1 MRFMTLAYPWNCIQ
15 IFQYEPGSAATK
27 TPQLQKLDVKIC
39 IWFILTLLY
48 EKLTMDCTLSA
59 TIATSF
65 KDIYAPFNPSW
76 TDYIRKKHIN
86 IITTTWG
93 NAQEV
98 ESTTTFHTVE
108 LIGLTFRSLRPKPVV
123 LHSACSFSGGFCLI
137 SSLNDFSV
145 GWMLKHLKQSQQIR
159 ASSPVVS
166 SAYLKKFKFHCSDN
180 FTSATDGRIYLL
192 TASCHM
198 EIMVQ

>member
-76 TDYIRKKHIN
+76 TDYIRKKTHQHHYHHLGQRTRSRIHDHLSYSWTHRPHIQKSEAK
-86 IITTTWG
+86 TCCF
-93 NAQEV
+93 A
-98 ESTTTFHTVE
+98 
-108 LIGLTFRSLRPKPVV
+108 
-123 LHSACSFSGGFCLI
+123 FCLFFFRRVLLDFKLEWFLRGVDAEASKTI
-137 SSLNDFSV
+137 PADQSLLSSGLFRIFEEV
-145 GWMLKHLKQSQQIR
+145 QI
-159 ASSPVVS
+159 P
-166 SAYLKKFKFHCSDN
+166 
-180 FTSATDGRIYLL
+180 LL
-192 TASCHM
+192 W
-198 EIMVQ
+198 